1 MEIQRL
7 NILIESELYRLV
19 LSNSQDEISK
29 ITLNSVSQSVVQF
42 VEKYGEE
49 LTPENIDYLT
59 QSIWEYINSKI
70 RRNKKMLEDN
80 IR

>member
-49 LTPENIDYLT
+49 LTLENIDYLT
-59 QSIWEYINSKI
+59 QRIWEYINSKI
-70 RRNKKMLEDN
+70 KRNKKMLEDN